1 MKEKISSLFDALGGK
16 LAQLKNAI
24 LRSKAWG
31 LLEKVVHY
39 IGVGLYYLFFPI
51 IWIKNRTYDR
61 MRYDHQKV
69 FASVLFLS
77 PVLLGFLIFF
87 AYPLVMSFIYSFS
100 DVSILNGETQI
111 SFGQFWEVVK
121 SVDENGKE
129 VIENVAINDIFY
141 NYKYALQSHAT
152 FIVDLWDTIKTTVV
166 DTVVITIFSLLIA
179 VMLNGDFKGRGFV
192 RAVFFLPVVFNSEA
206 LDTALEATQAI
217 DNVLSSVGKESGE
230 LAKLF
235 NLAQFMQ
242 QIGLPVWL
250 VKFLGDITG
259 AIYRTITYSG
269 VQILVFLAA
278 IQSVP
283 GHLYEAAKIEGATS
297 YESFWKITLP
307 MVSPQI
313 ITVVVYTIV
322 DSFLRS
328 GINKVIDYQYTQA
341 FYGKHAAMS
350 WIYVIASILIL
361 AIAVGILNKVVFY
374 QDDKK

>member
-1 MKEKISSLFDALGGK
+1 
-16 LAQLKNAI
+16 
-24 LRSKAWG
+24 
-31 LLEKVVHY
+31 
-39 IGVGLYYLFFPI
+39 
-51 IWIKNRTYDR
+51 
-61 MRYDHQKV
+61 
-69 FASVLFLS
+69 
-77 PVLLGFLIFF
+77 
-87 AYPLVMSFIYSFS
+87 
-100 DVSILNGETQI
+100 
-111 SFGQFWEVVK
+111 
-121 SVDENGKE
+121 
-129 VIENVAINDIFY
+129 
-141 NYKYALQSHAT
+141 
-152 FIVDLWDTIKTTVV
+152 
-166 DTVVITIFSLLIA
+166 
-179 VMLNGDFKGRGFV
+179 MLNGDFKGRGFV

-217 DNVLSSVGKESGE
+217 DNVLSSVGTESGE

-250 VKFLGDITG
+250 VTFLSGITG

-283 GHLYEAAKIEGATS
+283 GHLYEAAKIEGATA

-328 GINKVIDYQYTQA
+328 DLS
-341 FYGKHAAMS
+341 FYLKSLNENYKYGLHAAVS
-350 WIYVIASILIL
+350 WCYILLSLLIL
-361 AIAVGILNKVVFY
+361 GIALIFLKKVVFY
-374 QDDKK
+374 HDERK

>member
-1 MKEKISSLFDALGGK
+1 L
-16 LAQLKNAI
+16 
-24 LRSKAWG
+24 
-31 LLEKVVHY
+31 
-39 IGVGLYYLFFPI
+39 
-51 IWIKNRTYDR
+51 
-61 MRYDHQKV
+61 
-69 FASVLFLS
+69 
-77 PVLLGFLIFF
+77 
-87 AYPLVMSFIYSFS
+87 
-100 DVSILNGETQI
+100 
-111 SFGQFWEVVK
+111 EVVK
-121 SVDENGKE
+121 EVDAEGNE
-129 VIENVAINDIFY
+129 VIRNITINDIFY
-141 NYKYALQSHAT
+141 NYKYALQGHAT
-152 FIVDLWDTIKTTVV
+152 FIVDLWETVKTTVV

-217 DNVLSSVGKESGE
+217 DSVLSSAGTESGE

-250 VKFLGDITG
+250 VKFLSDITG

-283 GHLYEAAKIEGATS
+283 GHLYEAAKIEGATA

-328 GINKVIDYQYTQA
+328 GINDVIDYQYTQA

-350 WIYVIASILIL
+350 WIYVIASVLIL

>member
-1 MKEKISSLFDALGGK
+1 MKEKIASLFNALGGK
-16 LAQLKNAI
+16 IVQLKNWFVRTKFWAFLGKI
-24 LRSKAWG
+24 
-31 LLEKVVHY
+31 VHY

-51 IWIKNRTYDR
+51 VWIKKRTYDR
-61 MRYDHQKV
+61 MRYDNQKV
-69 FASVLFLS
+69 FASILFLT

-111 SFGQFWEVVK
+111 SFGVFTEIGK
-121 SVDENGKE
+121 DANGE
-129 VIENVAINDIFY
+129 TVTQTINNIFY
-141 NYKYALQSHAT
+141 NYKYALQSHPT
-152 FIVDLWDTIKTTVV
+152 FIVDLWETVQTTVV

-179 VMLNGDFKGRGFV
+179 VMLNGDFKGRGFI

-206 LDTALEATQAI
+206 LDTALEATQAM
-217 DNVLSSVGKESGE
+217 DSLLTNAGTGSGE

-250 VKFLGDITG
+250 VTFLGDITG

-283 GHLYEAAKIEGATS
+283 GHLYEAAKIEGATA

-328 GINKVIDYQYTQA
+328 GINDIIDYQYTQA

-350 WIYVIASILIL
+350 WIYVIASVLIL